1 MNDLVLNEV
10 GGIAMTVGFHWLD
23 KHVQKGIEKRT
34 QSRAVI
40 DTTRI
45 LTNPPQSVA
54 NIVRFRAPWF
64 RDNRP

>member
-1 MNDLVLNEV
+1 
-10 GGIAMTVGFHWLD
+10 MTIGFHWLD
-23 KHVQKGIEKRT
+23 KHLQKRIEGRLH
-34 QSRAVI
+34 SRALI

-45 LTNPPQSVA
+45 LANPPQAMA